1 MIKPTKTLIARE
13 NIKQGNMVVCLW
25 KYFCRNLR
33 ANDFKNIEGVAF
45 EDCKKGKK
53 VRIFKSVGGLYEADI
68 KK

>member
-1 MIKPTKTLIARE
+1 
-13 NIKQGNMVVCLW
+13 MVVCLW